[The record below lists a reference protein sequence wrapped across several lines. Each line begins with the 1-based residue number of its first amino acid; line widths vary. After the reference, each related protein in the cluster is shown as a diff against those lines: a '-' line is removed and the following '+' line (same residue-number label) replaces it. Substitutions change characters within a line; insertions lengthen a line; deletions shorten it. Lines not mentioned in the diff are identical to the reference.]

1 MFWFNITTDLDP
13 FLYSSY
19 SLPANKSAISLSL
32 SISLRVCVFIM
43 LTLNMSICLSS

>member
-19 SLPANKSAISLSL
+19 SLPANKSAISLS
-32 SISLRVCVFIM
+32 ISLRVCVFIM